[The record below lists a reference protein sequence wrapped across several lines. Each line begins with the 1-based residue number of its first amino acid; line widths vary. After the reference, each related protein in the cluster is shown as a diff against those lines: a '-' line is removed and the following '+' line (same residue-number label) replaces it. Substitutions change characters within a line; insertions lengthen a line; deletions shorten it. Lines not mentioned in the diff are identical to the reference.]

1 MSATAYERPTVEDS
15 TVDHT
20 ADIAAIRQLVGDV
33 ETGYNTND
41 AELMVSGFT
50 ANAAAGNAV
59 GAITAGYDALLDS
72 ARRGLAGFLAG
83 EHVRYAVTDIVF
95 LRPDIAI
102 AHKTARAVTAHGE
115 LIDRDPAM
123 VALYVLVRE
132 GGRWW
137 VAARQNTPVPAPA

>member
-1 MSATAYERPTVEDS
+1 MSETAYERPSVEDS

-20 ADIAAIRQLVGDV
+20 ADIAAIQQLVTDV

-50 ANAAAGNAV
+50 ADAAAGNAV
-59 GAITAGYDALLDS
+59 GTIIAGYDTLLDS
-72 ARRGLAGFLAG
+72 ARRGLAGFLAD
-83 EHVRYAVTDIVF
+83 EYVRYAVTDIVF

-102 AHKTARAVTAHGE
+102 AHKTARAVTEHGE

-132 GGRWW
+132 DGRWW

>member
-20 ADIAAIRQLVGDV
+20 ADIAAIRQLVSDV

-41 AELMVSGFT
+41 AELMVGGFT

-59 GAITAGYDALLDS
+59 GAIIAGYDALLDS

-83 EHVRYAVTDIVF
+83 EHVRYAVTDIAF

-102 AHKTARAVTAHGE
+102 AHKTARAVTARGE